1 MLYCGF
7 VLLLYACLFAL
18 LSSSSSLFVRSFIV
32 CVCLSDWLLVRFLCL
47 LFFCCCCPFTALC
60 LLACLLYCLLCW
72 YTLFIWL
79 VYFVVIFSFFVAAEP
94 LGITVSAE
102 AFTEKGN
109 TSFGFLESVGS
120 SVLEGGLHAFGICA
134 RIEVRGRRRG
144 YRLRG
149 SGNSS
154 GNGSGNGKG
163 SGHGDGNCSGSVMV
177 AVTAA
182 VTKVVVTVKVA
193 VMVTVTVAVR

>member
-1 MLYCGF
+1 MFTLF
-7 VLLLYACLFAL
+7 LLLLSVYCIVFACLL
-18 LSSSSSLFVRSFIV
+18 VILFVM
-32 CVCLSDWLLVRFLCL
+32 LVYVVY
-47 LFFCCCCPFTALC
+47 
-60 LLACLLYCLLCW
+60 LACL
-72 YTLFIWL
+72 
-79 VYFVVIFSFFVAAEP
+79 FVVIFSFFVAAEP

-154 GNGSGNGKG
+154 GNGSGDSTGDGG
-163 SGHGDGNCSGSVMV
+163 SDHGDRQG
-177 AVTAA
+177 
-182 VTKVVVTVKVA
+182 
-193 VMVTVTVAVR
+193 